1 MPETYTEIRAF
12 CGLSGHYR
20 RFIRNFARIAHALY
34 DLLGDE
40 VKMGPVTLTPEA
52 EEAVRILKEKIT
64 SAPVLVFPDFN
75 KPFLLETDASKE
87 GLGAVLSQKQDDGR
101 YHPVAFG
108 SRTLTQSEQNYHSS
122 KLEFLALKWSVTEHF
137 KEYLAYAPFTVRTD
151 NNPLTYVLTT
161 PNLDATGHRWVGAL
175 ASYEFS
181 LEYQKG
187 SDNAAADA
195 LSRVPIRHDRKT
207 VRSLLEGSV
216 TGVTER
222 GEVLISRSL
231 RAECDRLDNEAQARA
246 LKSAPMH
253 ITNWEEAQCED
264 ALLAACYKWLSKKK
278 SVIPQKRDA
287 LLKEC
292 MSEHSTSEE
301 GKALYRVRNNL
312 TLKKGLMYVNI
323 TPRGETEG
331 LLAFV
336 VPSAHRRTALNG
348 VHRDAGHQGQ
358 QRTLALA
365 EERFWWPKMVEDCRA
380 LVKGCQRCQ
389 IFEGAVVRAPLC
401 PIKAFAPLELV
412 HVDFTSIETTMEL
425 NQPPSI
431 KNVLV
436 ITDHFTRY
444 SMAFIT
450 KDQKAKTVTRILYER
465 FIAVFGTPAKLLS
478 DRGANFTLALVEELC
493 SAFGIQKCRT
503 TAYHAQCNG
512 QVERFHQTLFRMI
525 GKLSAD
531 KKAQWELHLPEL
543 LQAYNSTRSAV
554 TGYSPH
560 YLMFG
565 R

>member
-1 MPETYTEIRAF
+1 MD
-12 CGLSGHYR
+12 CSGHYR
-20 RFIRNFARIAHALY
+20 RFIRNFAHIARALY

-40 VKMGPVTLTPEA
+40 VKMGPVTLTPEV
-52 EEAVRILKEKIT
+52 EEAVQILKEKIT

-231 RAECDRLDNEAQARA
+231 KTECDRLDNEAQARA
-246 LKSAPMH
+246 LNKSSPMY
-253 ITNWEEAQCED
+253 ITNWEEAQRED
-264 ALLAACYKWLSKKK
+264 ALLAACYKWLSKKR

-331 LLAFV
+331 LLAFI

-348 VHRDAGHQGQ
+348 VH
-358 QRTLALA
+358 
-365 EERFWWPKMVEDCRA
+365 
-380 LVKGCQRCQ
+380 
-389 IFEGAVVRAPLC
+389 
-401 PIKAFAPLELV
+401 
-412 HVDFTSIETTMEL
+412 
-425 NQPPSI
+425 
-431 KNVLV
+431 
-436 ITDHFTRY
+436 
-444 SMAFIT
+444 
-450 KDQKAKTVTRILYER
+450 
-465 FIAVFGTPAKLLS
+465 
-478 DRGANFTLALVEELC
+478 
-493 SAFGIQKCRT
+493 
-503 TAYHAQCNG
+503 
-512 QVERFHQTLFRMI
+512 
-525 GKLSAD
+525 
-531 KKAQWELHLPEL
+531 
-543 LQAYNSTRSAV
+543 
-554 TGYSPH
+554 
-560 YLMFG
+560 
-565 R
+565 